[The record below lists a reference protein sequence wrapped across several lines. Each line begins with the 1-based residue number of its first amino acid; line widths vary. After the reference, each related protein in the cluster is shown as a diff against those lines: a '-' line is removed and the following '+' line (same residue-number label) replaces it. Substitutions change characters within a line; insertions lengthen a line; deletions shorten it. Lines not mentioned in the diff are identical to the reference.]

1 MSKIDPSTLA
11 SKLDRRS
18 TMLFQVAR
26 SQTESMDEKSLT
38 GIEDPGMDALRG
50 SFGTFGSIIRA
61 RSARRASQ
69 SSARSRFR
77 TKSTGAYDPTS
88 LSWISERERP
98 STEVQGLPLGDP
110 LSGLTRHQLYD
121 APVPRDDA
129 SSARSVPASTH
140 SQSAPTKQPSTKR
153 TTIKFG
159 DKDVVHQYNRPGTG
173 DNRATHEHRT
183 AQGIPATFS
192 PPPTARVSQTTRLSF
207 TQEPPAEEEL
217 VIVDSPEQ
225 LLNLIEIGDT
235 SKQTVLVPP
244 DISKE
249 HQVMSAPP
257 TFKPRFQPVASGS
270 GTGRDYR
277 DVFSGTPS
285 TATLKT
291 FPSVNDTASS
301 EVVWD
306 EEEVERQKEM
316 ARARDR
322 LRSLGIGGKRY
333 PRLSAD
339 DDAEESERLWHRRSG
354 AAADLEPTDENGD
367 EHDTDDP
374 LAGPTGGIR
383 LVQPSK
389 PPEL

>member
-1 MSKIDPSTLA
+1 MSKIDPSNFA

-18 TMLFQVAR
+18 TMLLQVAR
-26 SQTESMDEKSLT
+26 SQTGSMDEKSLT

-61 RSARRASQ
+61 RSASRASQ

-77 TKSTGAYDPTS
+77 GKSTGAYDPSS

-140 SQSAPTKQPSTKR
+140 SQSAPTQQPPTKR

-173 DNRATHEHRT
+173 DNRATHEHRA

-207 TQEPPAEEEL
+207 SQELPVEEEL
-217 VIVDSPEQ
+217 VKVDNAEQ

-257 TFKPRFQPVASGS
+257 TFKARFQPVASGS
-270 GTGRDYR
+270 GAGRNSL

-285 TATLKT
+285 TATLMT
-291 FPSVNDTASS
+291 FPSVTDTASS
-301 EVVWD
+301 EIVWD

-333 PRLSAD
+333 PRSSTD

-354 AAADLEPTDENGD
+354 AAVDLEPADENGD

-389 PPEL
+389 SPEL